1 MGWKDLFTKNLYVTT
16 PEDPDPFFRPRQ
28 YGKPKEEVVKASLEV
43 LAGLS
48 PRWKVAEHREN
59 QGRIRASVAASWLPF
74 ADDVDIY
81 VVQGLDGVTKLE
93 IISRAQGGKGD
104 FGRNKKNVRE
114 FLSALDAKLQPKA
127 P

>member
-16 PEDPDPFFRPRQ
+16 PEDPDPFFRPRR
-28 YGKPKEEVVKASLEV
+28 YSHPKETVVKAALEV
-43 LAGLS
+43 VGTLS
-48 PRWKVAEHREN
+48 RWKVVEHREN
-59 QGRIRASVAASWLPF
+59 QGRIRANVAASFLPF

-104 FGRNKKNVRE
+104 FGRNKKNIRE
-114 FLSALDAKLQPKA
+114 FLSALDVKLPPAA